1 MQSDHHIQSK
11 RELIPKM
18 TFRSICGVKGVRT
31 YGLKEGK
38 FGLALIRASGT
49 AAGVFTENLVKAAPI
64 ELMRKQIK
72 KGTLEAVIANSGCA
86 NAYTGKRGY
95 GDTISMTE
103 FAGSALNI
111 EPDLVGV
118 ASTGVIGRYL
128 DLPLIQ
134 RQCEEIAPKIDRT
147 PQAETLT
154 AQAIMTTDT
163 FAKHALV
170 QRETFTVGGITKGSG
185 MIAPNMGTMLA
196 FIYTDVDMGA
206 KPLLT
211 ALKQAT
217 RRTFNRVVVDG
228 DTSTNDIALCTA
240 TGDAGKVNPAEF
252 YPALEE
258 CCRSLA
264 RQIAADG
271 EGATKLIEVTV
282 KGAQKEEAAAKVAR
296 TIIESPL
303 VKTAVYGEDP
313 NWGRVIAA
321 AGRAGVDF
329 DPNAVSL
336 WISDENAKYSLVS
349 SGAIIADL
357 KKAKEAMHGKKV
369 IFILDLG
376 AGKEEATAW
385 GCDLTERYVEIN
397 GRYTT

>member
-1 MQSDHHIQSK
+1 
-11 RELIPKM
+11 M
-18 TFRSICGVKGVRT
+18 TFRSICAVKGVSS
-31 YGLKEGK
+31 YGTKEGK

-49 AAGVFTENLVKAAPI
+49 SAGVFTENLVKAAPI

-72 KGTLEAVIANSGCA
+72 KGRMEAVIANSGCA

-95 GDTISMTE
+95 EDAIAMTE
-103 FAGSALNI
+103 FAGSVLNV
-111 EPDLVGV
+111 EPDLIGV

-128 DLPLIQ
+128 DLPRVQ

-147 PQAETLT
+147 PEAESLT

-163 FAKHALV
+163 FPKHALV
-170 QRETFTVGGITKGSG
+170 QKETFTIGGITKGSG

-196 FIYTDVDMGA
+196 FIYTDAEIGVE
-206 KPLLT
+206 PLLQ
-211 ALKQAT
+211 ALRQAT

-240 TGDAGKVNPAEF
+240 TGEAGKVNLSEF
-252 YPALEE
+252 SPALEE

-271 EGATKLIEVTV
+271 EGATKLLEVTV
-282 KGAQKEEAAAKVAR
+282 KGVQKEEEAAKVAR

-313 NWGRVIAA
+313 NWGRVVAA

-336 WISDENAKYSLVS
+336 WISDGNTRYPLVS
-349 SGAIIADL
+349 SGTIIADL
-357 KKAKEAMHGKKV
+357 KKAKETMHGKKV

-376 AGKEEATAW
+376 TGNEEATAW

>member
-1 MQSDHHIQSK
+1 
-11 RELIPKM
+11 M
-18 TFRSICGVKGVRT
+18 TFRSICAVKGVKA
-31 YGLKEGK
+31 YGMKEGK
-38 FGLALIRASGT
+38 FGLALITARGT

-64 ELMRKQIK
+64 ELMRRQIK
-72 KGTLEAVIANSGCA
+72 KGTMEAVIANSGCA

-95 GDTISMTE
+95 ADAVAMTGY
-103 FAGSALNI
+103 AGSALNVDQ
-111 EPDLVGV
+111 DLVGV

-134 RQCEEIAPKIDRT
+134 RQCEEIAPQINRT
-147 PQAETLT
+147 PDAETLA

-196 FIYTDVDMGA
+196 FIYTDAEIGA
-206 KPLLT
+206 KPLMQV
-211 ALKQAT
+211 LKQAT

-228 DTSTNDIALCTA
+228 DMSTNDIALCTA
-240 TGDAGKVNPAEF
+240 TGEAGKVNPAEF
-252 YPALEE
+252 SPALEE

-264 RQIAADG
+264 KQIAADG
-271 EGATKLIEVTV
+271 EGATKLLEVTV

-336 WISDENAKYSLVS
+336 WISDENMKYPLVS

-357 KKAKEAMHGKKV
+357 KKAKEAMHGRKV

>member
-1 MQSDHHIQSK
+1 MQSDHHTPLK

-18 TFRSICGVKGVRT
+18 TFRSICAVRGVKAFGM
-31 YGLKEGK
+31 KEGK
-38 FGLALIRASGT
+38 FGLALISASGT

-72 KGTLEAVIANSGCA
+72 KGTMEAVIANSGCA

-95 GDTISMTE
+95 ADAVAMTE
-103 FAGSALNI
+103 YAGSSLNV

-147 PQAETLT
+147 PEAETLT

-163 FAKHALV
+163 FPKHALV
-170 QRETFTVGGITKGSG
+170 QKETFTVGGITKGSG

-196 FIYTDVDMGA
+196 FIYTDADMGA
-206 KPLLT
+206 KPLFT
-211 ALKQAT
+211 ALRQAT

-228 DTSTNDIALCTA
+228 DMSTNDIALCTA
-240 TGDAGKVNPAEF
+240 TGEAGKVNPAEF

-321 AGRAGVDF
+321 AGRAGIDF

-336 WISDENAKYSLVS
+336 WISDENSKYPLVS

-376 AGKEEATAW
+376 TGKEEATAW